1 MVSLDDAVIARYE
14 KYGMRFE
21 ILVDPNLV
29 ESWKDGNTD
38 ISLDKIAAIDEVFID
53 SRAGERPTSSDLD
66 KAFQTSNFNEIAF
79 KILSDGEIQ
88 LTSSQR
94 KKMTE
99 SKKRQIIQ
107 HIQSNAIDPKTKTP
121 HPLTR
126 IEIALDQTRFSI
138 DPFKN
143 IDIQIKEV
151 IKLLKPLIPLSFE
164 NSRLAFRISGKNYGS
179 VFKILSKYKEKDD
192 WLENGDW
199 ACIIDIPAGLK
210 GEIISKV
217 MSKDSEAEYKE
228 L

>member
-1 MVSLDDAVIARYE
+1 
-14 KYGMRFE
+14 
-21 ILVDPNLV
+21 
-29 ESWKDGNTD
+29 
-38 ISLDKIAAIDEVFID
+38 
-53 SRAGERPTSSDLD
+53 
-66 KAFQTSNFNEIAF
+66 
-79 KILSDGEIQ
+79 
-88 LTSSQR
+88 
-94 KKMTE
+94 MTE

-126 IEIALDQTRFSI
+126 IEIALDQSRFSI